1 LTQAWFAIPG
11 DLSTPTGGYEYARRL
26 LRAVPQLTHLQ
37 LPGSFPHPTD
47 ADLAEV
53 AERLAATPPDAILL
67 VDGLALGAFPLACL
81 GGVRAPIVAL
91 VHHPLYLET
100 GLSETRRAALRA
112 TERAAL
118 ARAAHVITTSASTAA
133 LVSETFNLPGDRI
146 TIAEPG
152 TDRAARAAGTGAP
165 PHLLAVGAVVPRKRY
180 DLLVEALAELRPLA
194 WTLTIAGTLGRDAQ
208 AVAALR
214 GTIAAHD
221 LTDRVMLAGT
231 VDTATLER
239 LYAATHVFVIASQY
253 EGYGMAAA
261 EAMARGLP
269 LVTSRAGALAA
280 TIPDAAA
287 LKVPPGEKTA
297 LRIALH
303 RMLTDVACRTR
314 CAEASWAAGQH
325 LPRWHDTARH
335 VVAVLRRVRSV

>member
-1 LTQAWFAIPG
+1 M
-11 DLSTPTGGYEYARRL
+11 
-26 LRAVPQLTHLQ
+26 
-37 LPGSFPHPTD
+37 
-47 ADLAEV
+47 
-53 AERLAATPPDAILL
+53 
-67 VDGLALGAFPLACL
+67 
-81 GGVRAPIVAL
+81 
-91 VHHPLYLET
+91 
-100 GLSETRRAALRA
+100 
-112 TERAAL
+112 
-118 ARAAHVITTSASTAA
+118 
-133 LVSETFNLPGDRI
+133 
-146 TIAEPG
+146 
-152 TDRAARAAGTGAP
+152 
-165 PHLLAVGAVVPRKRY
+165 
-180 DLLVEALAELRPLA
+180 
-194 WTLTIAGTLGRDAQ
+194 
-208 AVAALR
+208 AALR
-214 GTIAAHD
+214 GPIAAHD

-231 VDTATLER
+231 VDTCTQDAR
-239 LYAATHVFVIASQY
+239 CYAATHVFVIASQY